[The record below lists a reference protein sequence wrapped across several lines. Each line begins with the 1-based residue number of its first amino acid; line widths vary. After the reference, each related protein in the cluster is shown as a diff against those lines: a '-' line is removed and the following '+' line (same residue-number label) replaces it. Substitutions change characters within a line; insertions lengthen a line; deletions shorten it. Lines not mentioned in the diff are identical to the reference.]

1 GFKSS
6 YDINISVLDQP
17 SLDEHFLKNT
27 IETIEQ
33 HLTETDFDVVALA
46 GHLNMSRSTLYRK
59 IKVLVG
65 LSPNEFIK
73 NIRLKHAC
81 QMMMKDKSVPVS
93 EVAFSTGFSDPRYFA
108 TCFKAEFGMTPSE
121 YQKGNNVQA

>member
-1 GFKSS
+1 MTSAIK
-6 YDINISVLDQP
+6 
-17 SLDEHFLKNT
+17 T
-27 IETIEQ
+27 IEK
-33 HLTETDFDVVALA
+33 HLIETDFDVVALA

-81 QMMMKDKSVPVS
+81 RIMSKDKSISVS

-108 TCFKAEFGMTPSE
+108 TCFKSEFGITPSE
-121 YQKGNNVQA
+121 YQKGSGAGSKPD